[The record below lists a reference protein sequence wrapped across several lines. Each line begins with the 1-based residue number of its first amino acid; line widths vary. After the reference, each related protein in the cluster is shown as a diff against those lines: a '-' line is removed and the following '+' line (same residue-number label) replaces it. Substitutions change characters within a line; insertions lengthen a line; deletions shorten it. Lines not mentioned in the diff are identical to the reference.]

1 MLSLWLLY
9 WVSGYFALRGIT
21 CISVFSNSTFRTFN
35 FLSPLKINI
44 YHGCFNIGRIMLT
57 LPRQVGIILNF

>member
-9 WVSGYFALRGIT
+9 LMSGDFALRGIT

-35 FLSPLKINI
+35 YLSPLKITFTI
-44 YHGCFNIGRIMLT
+44 DVST
-57 LPRQVGIILNF
+57 LAE